1 MMFPIISIDY
11 KSKIKYSIH
20 AKLNELF
27 DILFSYFKNFMLKY
41 SNSPRNCTLKSLIYL
56 LKTPELITHHRLY
69 NNLHHTMSGM
79 PYI

>member
-41 SNSPRNCTLKSLIYL
+41 SNSPRNCTLKGVLRKLNSLFFQTVVKL
-56 LKTPELITHHRLY
+56 
-69 NNLHHTMSGM
+69 N
-79 PYI
+79 